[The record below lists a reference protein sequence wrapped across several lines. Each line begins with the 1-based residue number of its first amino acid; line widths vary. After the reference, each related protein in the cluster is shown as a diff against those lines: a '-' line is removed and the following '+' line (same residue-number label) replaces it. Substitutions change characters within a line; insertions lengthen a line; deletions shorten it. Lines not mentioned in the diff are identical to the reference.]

1 MNFNSNT
8 ITTIVIAIISISGLV
23 VLKGVDSFSSI
34 VYETYLALFSS
45 SVFYA
50 ATVIVPET
58 KRRSRVRK
66 GLNHQYRSFK
76 KRCIDLFLIASE
88 SQDYQYRDNLLDHQE
103 FRRYFSIQI
112 ADGQS
117 RWDLVVT
124 SIDDQDYIFREIVRE
139 FDFLDREI
147 EFARSS
153 VQIDNEKVEQF
164 FIALRQV
171 IHTIKASEAHSDDC
185 KHFCQTLW
193 TIFTRWNFIDGQL
206 EDDIIESMI
215 KNI

>member
-1 MNFNSNT
+1 MRFKSTT
-8 ITTIVIAIISISGLV
+8 ITTIVIALASLSGLV
-23 VLKGVDSFSSI
+23 ALKGVDSFPSI
-34 VYETYLALFSS
+34 MYETFLALFTS

-58 KRRSRVRK
+58 KRINKVRR
-66 GLNHQYRSFK
+66 GLNQQYRSFK
-76 KRCIDLFLIASE
+76 KRCIDLFLIASK
-88 SQDYQYRDNLLDHQE
+88 SQDYHYRDNLLDHQE

-112 ADGQS
+112 ANGQS
-117 RWDLVVT
+117 RWDLVAT

-153 VQIDNEKVEQF
+153 VQINDEKVEQF
-164 FIALRQV
+164 FVNLRQV
-171 IHTIKASEAHSDDC
+171 IHTIKCAEANSDDY
-185 KHFCQTLW
+185 KHFCRTLW
-193 TIFTRWNFIDGQL
+193 SIFTRLKGEL
-206 EDDIIESMI
+206 EEDIIESMI